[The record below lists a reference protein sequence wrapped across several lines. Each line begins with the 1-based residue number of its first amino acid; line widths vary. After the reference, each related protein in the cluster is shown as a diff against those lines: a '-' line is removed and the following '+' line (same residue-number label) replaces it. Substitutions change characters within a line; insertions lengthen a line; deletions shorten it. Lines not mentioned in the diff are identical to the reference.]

1 MLFWI
6 FQLIKLKFEAKCFQT
21 IASQIK
27 FICKWFQCVCIIYS
41 VTNICAAVQPCVVV
55 LSSQVSNVVQFTE
68 VIHMKTC
75 RPELFVRLAQRDN
88 SASSNS
94 STAGADLHIH
104 LCLYWSKKNVLQ
116 ICFTESEIS
125 AVIGGCFYW
134 RTRFTSQCSVTSPYC
149 YFLFFLLFIYFFY
162 LKQFSNFV
170 SPPPKK
176 LQLK

>member
-1 MLFWI
+1 MLFWT
-6 FQLIKLKFEAKCFQT
+6 FQRIKLKFEAKCFQT

-104 LCLYWSKKNVLQ
+104 LCVYWSKKRITDLFHWKWNLS
-116 ICFTESEIS
+116 C
-125 AVIGGCFYW
+125 YW
-134 RTRFTSQCSVTSPYC
+134 RMLLLKDKIYLPMLCHLTL
-149 YFLFFLLFIYFFY
+149 LFFLLFILIFFY

-170 SPPPKK
+170 SPPKNKK